1 MQEVN
6 IYLLSDIKGPGRKN
20 TGTYIY
26 VIAMKNPE
34 IKGSVKGI
42 KTVNNT
48 TANQIELMALIEA
61 LKRFN
66 RKCSIEIYTDSP
78 YLMAAFN
85 NDWVYGWKA
94 NGWKTAAGKEVANR
108 KEWEELVKAVDGYLI
123 RVCELAPVQRNILES
138 EMHRSSKKTNYA

>member
-6 IYLLSDIKGPGRKN
+6 IYLLSDIKGPGRKS

-26 VIAMKNPE
+26 VIAMKDPR

-42 KTVNNT
+42 KTVKDT

-85 NDWVYGWKA
+85 NDWVYGWK
-94 NGWKTAAGKEVANR
+94 EVANR
-108 KEWEELVKAVDGYLI
+108 KEWEELIKAVDGYLI
-123 RVCELAPVQRNILES
+123 RVCELAPVQRTILES
-138 EMHRSSKKTNYA
+138 EMHRSNKKTNYA

>member
-34 IKGSVKGI
+34 IKGSVKEV
-42 KTVNNT
+42 KTVKDT
-48 TANQIELMALIEA
+48 
-61 LKRFN
+61 
-66 RKCSIEIYTDSP
+66 
-78 YLMAAFN
+78 LMAAFN

-123 RVCELAPVQRNILES
+123 RVCELEPVQRTILES